1 MKSPDIEKATQKISV
16 DRPDIL
22 WWLIKVLTAVALISA
37 LFLSVIFDLNPWF
50 ESSRRIAQGL
60 VILGGLGT
68 LYHFV
73 QLKRHNSNIESPLVL
88 ETKRGLYRLIRHPM
102 YLGDAIFSIGLFL
115 LIPSMPTILVLLLN
129 LLALERQSKSEDDF
143 LEGRFGEQYAS
154 WKQRTK
160 RLLPYLY

>member
-1 MKSPDIEKATQKISV
+1 LKSPDIEKATQKISV